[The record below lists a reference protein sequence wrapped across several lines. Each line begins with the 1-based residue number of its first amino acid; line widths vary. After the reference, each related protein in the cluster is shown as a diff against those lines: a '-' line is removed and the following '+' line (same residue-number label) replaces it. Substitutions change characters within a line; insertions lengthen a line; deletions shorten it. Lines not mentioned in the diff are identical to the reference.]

1 MKRTF
6 TFLYSFFLLFSQA
19 NAEVTTQDCDKHA
32 NEIMIIMKNKAN
44 LNDKQ
49 SNLLND
55 IIIKSCITNIVKA
68 NNKENDDWFTEKIL
82 SGDTSKK
89 EGNKRLKKLK

>member
-6 TFLYSFFLLFSQA
+6 TFLYAFLLLFSQA
-19 NAEVTTQDCDKHA
+19 NAEVTIQDCDKHA
-32 NEIMIIMKNKAN
+32 NEIMIIMENKTN

-49 SNLLND
+49 SILLND
-55 IIIKSCITNIVKA
+55 IIINSCITNIVKA